1 MTENEALKR
10 MKMCIGISPSENIV
24 NSFKMISDA
33 LEELQQYRELGTIE
47 EILKVFNNQRTII
60 AAQHETLEQ
69 YRKIGTIEEFKALK
83 EKSTPMK
90 PIPNI
95 SPEEGK
101 VVCWTCPSC
110 KKKYWNGYYFPPLTF
125 DKVCTNCLQA
135 IDWD

>member
-83 EKSTPMK
+83 EKNTPYK
-90 PIPNI
+90 PKEYEDRYYACKCGNVLLQKW
-95 SPEEGK
+95 GK
-101 VVCWTCPSC
+101 YPIKMMPKNAGLPRCMAC
-110 KKKYWNGYYFPPLTF
+110 G
-125 DKVCTNCLQA
+125 QA
-135 IDWD
+135 IDWSE